1 MADDSVDQ
9 PNVGGAPLPGPP
21 PMQLLYANVAG
32 IRGGA
37 FDCSLELGYAIP
49 PGANEDPQPPQ
60 WLARVA
66 MSWEHARALH
76 VLLGN
81 QLAQYEEQVGSLP
94 DIEKLRVVTA
104 NDDG

>member
-1 MADDSVDQ
+1 
-9 PNVGGAPLPGPP
+9 
-21 PMQLLYANVAG
+21 MQLIYANVAG

-49 PGANEDPQPPQ
+49 PGGGEEPQPPQ

-76 VLLGN
+76 GLLGT
-81 QLAQYEEQVGSLP
+81 QIAQYESQVGDLP
-94 DIEKLRVVTA
+94 NIELLK
-104 NDDG
+104 GGSE